1 MPHGW
6 ESAGRL
12 LCVRLD
18 SLGDVL
24 MTQPAIRALKGAV
37 AGRRITLLTSPA
49 GAEAARLVPEIDD
62 VIVYEAPWMKA
73 TPPRPSPAH
82 DFAMIDRLRDGRFD
96 GAVLFTVST
105 QDPLPAAMLTYLAG
119 IPLRAAHCAH
129 NPYQL
134 LSDSLPERDS
144 GPEQRHE
151 VRRQLCLVA
160 ALGSPSTDERMAIA
174 VPPAARV
181 AVREMLATHG
191 IGTGDLFA
199 VIHPGA
205 SAPSRRYEPGRF
217 RAVAGALEA
226 AGARCIVTG
235 DPGERELAQAVAGGS
250 AVNLAGLLELPAL
263 AAAIEASSVL
273 VTNNTGPAHI
283 AAATGTPV
291 VVVYARTNPQ
301 HTPWMVPSRVLS
313 RDVAC
318 SWCLKS
324 VCPEGTNACLDVP
337 PGEVAGAALELMG
350 MRVAGDGRDAGSIPA
365 RASAARAG
373 SPSSSPR
380 RAAPRDRRWPA
391 ADR

>member
-1 MPHGW
+1 MAHGW

-24 MTQPAIRALKGAV
+24 MTQPAIRTLKGAV

-82 DFAMIDRLRDGRFD
+82 DFAMIDRLRAGRFE

-105 QDPLPAAMLTYLAG
+105 QDPLSAAMLTYLAG
-119 IPLRAAHCAH
+119 IPLRAGHCAH

-134 LSDSLPERDS
+134 LTDYLPEGDS
-144 GPEQRHE
+144 GPDQRHE
-151 VRRQLCLVA
+151 VRRQLDLVA
-160 ALGSPSTDERMAIA
+160 ALGSPSNNDRMAIA
-174 VPPAARV
+174 VPPAARA
-181 AVREMLATHG
+181 AVRTILAEHG
-191 IGTGDLFA
+191 IGPDEPFA

-217 RAVAGALEA
+217 RVVAEALEA
-226 AGARCIVTG
+226 AGVRCVVTG
-235 DPGERELAQAVAGGS
+235 DPGERERAQAVAGGS

-263 AAAIEASSVL
+263 AAAIEAASVL
-273 VTNNTGPAHI
+273 VTNNTGPAHL

-291 VVVYARTNPQ
+291 AVTYARTNPQ

-337 PGEVAGAALELMG
+337 PGEVASAALGLIA
-350 MRVAGDGRDAGSIPA
+350 MRHSRDAGALGAIPA

-373 SPSSSPR
+373 
-380 RAAPRDRRWPA
+380 
-391 ADR
+391 